1 MRRYCEKAVDCPTQK
16 LKISDSMKS
25 EISSDN
31 RTRDSDVSDPRVT
44 TTPTAHLK

>member
-1 MRRYCEKAVDCPTQK
+1 VDCPTQK

-31 RTRDSDVSDPRVT
+31 RTQDLDVSDLCVT
-44 TTPTAHLK
+44 TTLTAHLK